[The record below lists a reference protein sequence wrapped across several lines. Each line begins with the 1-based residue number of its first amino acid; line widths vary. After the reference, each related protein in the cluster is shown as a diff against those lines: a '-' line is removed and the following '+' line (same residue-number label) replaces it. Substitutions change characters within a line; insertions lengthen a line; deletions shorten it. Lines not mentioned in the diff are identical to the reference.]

1 VVRNFFLKQPAEMPE
16 DSMKKMVASAR
27 GSANTGDTVPT
38 TVSKPRELLAG
49 YKNKDNRNVP
59 VGTFF
64 RRLARHEKRSKAR
77 MEETYLAIKLKR
89 TDTTLDLSQKAL
101 K

>member
-1 VVRNFFLKQPAEMPE
+1 VVRNFFLKQPAGMPE

-38 TVSKPRELLAG
+38 TVSKPREPSTG
-49 YKNKDNRNVP
+49 FKNKDNRNVP

-64 RRLARHEKRSKAR
+64 DRLAKRGKER
-77 MEETYLAIKLKR
+77 KEEAYLAIKLKR